1 MGHGAPASRRAAPL
15 STAPVPHN
23 AIFGGYCAGVV
34 QRRFRT
40 TRANSSDHWKMA
52 VPEFLFVAI
61 PAQKRVEIALC
72 GKRCATQ
79 CDFDHKLTWCGT
91 IPRCRTADMPAIDKR
106 VPGDAPGTPICGQ
119 GEIRTRGGL
128 HHNGFQDRLFRP
140 LRHLSLCAP
149 RSAQDSIIHP
159 ARMFSAAGCGRRRSD
174 QASRLV
180 GSMTSLPPM

>member
-1 MGHGAPASRRAAPL
+1 MGHGAPASRRATPL

-23 AIFGGYCAGVV
+23 AIFGGFCAGVV

-40 TRANSSDHWKMA
+40 IRANSSDHWKMA

-91 IPRCRTADMPAIDKR
+91 IPRCRTADMPAIDKKGSR
-106 VPGDAPGTPICGQ
+106 RCTRNPDM
-119 GEIRTRGGL
+119 RTGRDSNSRRGL
-128 HHNGFQDRLFRP
+128 PSHAFEAC
-140 LRHLSLCAP
+140 SL
-149 RSAQDSIIHP
+149 D
-159 ARMFSAAGCGRRRSD
+159 RSD
-174 QASRLV
+174 TYPYAQADSPHTTIQCSIWL
-180 GSMTSLPPM
+180 LFA